1 MAETKGEAGD
11 EGNLADTFRSDRQVV
26 EDLKE
31 QFLAIRILEGGGDD
45 DEDGDG
51 DGEFLHR
58 NQIKVRT
65 GHRRVCRRGGCRRE
79 REEGT
84 PGALVLFRAT
94 SAAPRVRRRPWTV
107 WARPQDIGRDLPSA
121 PLPRACLRST
131 LQSKC
136 TIHTHTPLVRTCSC
150 RLSSPPPL
158 PRHASTPRRRAA
170 LVHRTAFRSLS
181 LLPLRRCRKQKFFSS
196 KVGGDHLDEYLNEFF
211 DVADANGDG
220 KIVR

>member
-84 PGALVLFRAT
+84 PGALLLFRAT

-107 WARPQDIGRDLPSA
+107 LARPQA
-121 PLPRACLRST
+121 
-131 LQSKC
+131 
-136 TIHTHTPLVRTCSC
+136 
-150 RLSSPPPL
+150 
-158 PRHASTPRRRAA
+158 
-170 LVHRTAFRSLS
+170 
-181 LLPLRRCRKQKFFSS
+181 
-196 KVGGDHLDEYLNEFF
+196 
-211 DVADANGDG
+211 
-220 KIVR
+220 

>member
-31 QFLAIRILEGGGDD
+31 QFLAIRILEGGDD

-58 NQIKVRT
+58 NQIKVRA

-84 PGALVLFRAT
+84 PGALVLFR
-94 SAAPRVRRRPWTV
+94 SAA
-107 WARPQDIGRDLPSA
+107 
-121 PLPRACLRST
+121 RST
-131 LQSKC
+131 GVHC
-136 TIHTHTPLVRTCSC
+136 CCCCSC
-150 RLSSPPPL
+150 
-158 PRHASTPRRRAA
+158 T
-170 LVHRTAFRSLS
+170 
-181 LLPLRRCRKQKFFSS
+181 
-196 KVGGDHLDEYLNEFF
+196 VGT
-211 DVADANGDG
+211 V
-220 KIVR
+220 KT